1 MASRASP
8 AAALAAACASAGL
21 DADGAEVLHDRANT
35 VFKLAG
41 QPVVARLR
49 YTRGSAAWMDKLTA
63 LVRVTAWLY
72 GLGFPTVWPADV
84 GQPVAAHG
92 YLVTFWHYLA
102 STGPPREDVTS
113 LGHLLRRLHTLP
125 LTSPVTLPAASPL
138 GSLPEDTERCDWLN
152 ISQRSWLLGRFD
164 ELQRQYE
171 SATWTLGPGL
181 IHGDAY
187 AENLI
192 HTRDGTVL
200 SDWDSVSYGPRE
212 QDIVPASIRH
222 RFGRPLSEWHQFCAA
237 YGISPDDLP
246 GLDVL
251 RQMRELRTLVPYIR
265 STGKPAAQAEASR
278 RIADLRS
285 GPPRPAAPRTGPGP
299 GRWPGAPGR
308 GRRRGR
314 RRHGPVPGRRPGAP
328 ARSAKSSPERG

>member
-8 AAALAAACASAGL
+8 ATALAAACATAGL

-41 QPVVARLR
+41 QPVIARLR
-49 YTRGSAAWMDKLTA
+49 YTRGSAAWTA
-63 LVRVTAWLY
+63 RLAASVRVTAWLHQ
-72 GLGFPTVWPADV
+72 LRFPTVWPADV
-84 GQPVAAHG
+84 AQPVAACG

-102 STGPPREDVTS
+102 SAGPSREDVTS
-113 LGHLLRRLHTLP
+113 LGHLLRRLHTLQP
-125 LTSPVTLPAASPL
+125 EPPVTLPAASPL
-138 GSLPEDTERCDWLN
+138 SSLPEDTERCDWLDS
-152 ISQRSWLLGRFD
+152 SQRSWLLSRFE
-164 ELQRQYE
+164 ELQEQYQ
-171 SATWTLGPGL
+171 SVTWTLGRGL

-192 HTRDGTVL
+192 HTRGGAVL

-222 RFGRPLSEWHQFCAA
+222 RFGRPVSEWHQFCGA
-237 YGISPDDLP
+237 YGVSPDDLP
-246 GLDVL
+246 GLGVL

-278 RIADLRS
+278 RIADLMS
-285 GPPRPAAPRTGPGP
+285 GTQTEPWHALNLAP
-299 GRWPGAPGR
+299 
-308 GRRRGR
+308 
-314 RRHGPVPGRRPGAP
+314 
-328 ARSAKSSPERG
+328 